1 MADIIVDRSGDRPLA
16 FQGKEWSN
24 ASSCMDVK
32 PGSVRWH
39 EITVYKLEREAG
51 GYVVAV
57 SYRTEWDT
65 ETDHNAAKVC
75 ANAEEVATYLREYD
89 PLAWFIGPPEG
100 AASNPEEQ
108 CTRRERRDRLSRDLK
123 LRYEDV
129 VSEALEKLEPERV
142 E

>member
-1 MADIIVDRSGDRPLA
+1 MDDILIDRTGDRPLS
-16 FQGKEWSN
+16 FQGQEWSS
-24 ASSCMDVK
+24 ASSCMDLK

-39 EITVYKLEREAG
+39 EVTVYKLERDAG

-75 ANAEEVATYLREYD
+75 ANAEEVAAYLREYN
-89 PLAWFIGPPEG
+89 PLEWFIGPPSGEG
-100 AASNPEEQ
+100 PDNPQEQ
-108 CTRRERRDRLSRDLK
+108 RRQRLMLDLK
-123 LRYEDV
+123 LRYEDA